1 MPKSSRSR
9 KARALRPL
17 LPAVCVV
24 AIPVWAILAAN
35 EAPIAFATESAPDV
49 ADGSVHIAQ
58 AEAADYS
65 VHEWGLVRFLEQAEI
80 ATTGYGTPIYPD
92 YFDGPYE
99 EKPVLYF
106 HPGPSFDPETRI
118 DVTVSLTDGT
128 LREVWPTPLAG
139 PQPFSG
145 SSFTWSQVAIESDR
159 PCGGDLAPALAD
171 PACISL
177 PSGIC
182 EAAEMPGYIGTVSHC
197 ISVGEPAVR
206 SPVLLYNGTI
216 SNAQP
221 VSVAEE
227 RFVAV
232 NSGNEEVVGP
242 LWVISHE
249 QVFRIEELMPGASI
263 VLDETTAI
271 PVATDQVTADIRQSL
286 VVRGLTEA
294 EADQFVAAWSPN
306 VLSEPFPWY
315 VFGLYHTETLDRFVP
330 LTLYPPPTEI
340 VRVLAF
346 TLE

>member
-1 MPKSSRSR
+1 MPK
-9 KARALRPL
+9 L
-17 LPAVCVV
+17 LCSAGCWLQMFLLIAVCVV
-24 AIPVWAILAAN
+24 INEGSMALA
-35 EAPIAFATESAPDV
+35 EDSYVDVPDLPTHV
-49 ADGSVHIAQ
+49 AQ
-58 AEAADYS
+58 AQTADYS

-80 ATTGYGTPIYPD
+80 ATTGYGTPIHPD

-128 LREVWPTPLAG
+128 LREVWPTPSAG
-139 PQPFSG
+139 PQPFPG
-145 SSFTWSQVAIESDR
+145 SSFTWSQVAIESNQ

-216 SNAQP
+216 SNTQP
-221 VSVAEE
+221 VLVSEE

-232 NSGNEEVVGP
+232 IGESEEVVGP
-242 LWVISHE
+242 LWIISHG
-249 QVFRIEELMPGASI
+249 QVYKIEELMPGASI

-271 PVATDQVTADIRQSL
+271 PVATDQVIADIRQSL
-286 VVRGLTEA
+286 VVRGLTEG
-294 EADQFVAAWSPN
+294 EADQFVTAWNPN

-315 VFGLYHTETLDRFVP
+315 AFGLYHTETLDRFVP
-330 LTLYPPPTEI
+330 LTLSPPPAEM